1 MPILS
6 AINEITTAVKIVYS
20 IYEILKEAV
29 GASED
34 YQCLIEELRSFEQ
47 ALKTV
52 EFAITLSPP
61 TGHVALNIAT
71 ETTTCLE
78 MLKKFKDR
86 IRSFQKNLGGRKG
99 AYWPKICWSQFKKD
113 EIETFRQRISQHK
126 HNISIFFQGLT
137 V

>member
-34 YQCLIEELRSFEQ
+34 YQLLIEELRSFEQ

-61 TGHVALNIAT
+61 TGRVALNIAT

-86 IRSFQKNLGGRKG
+86 IRSFQKNIGGRKG